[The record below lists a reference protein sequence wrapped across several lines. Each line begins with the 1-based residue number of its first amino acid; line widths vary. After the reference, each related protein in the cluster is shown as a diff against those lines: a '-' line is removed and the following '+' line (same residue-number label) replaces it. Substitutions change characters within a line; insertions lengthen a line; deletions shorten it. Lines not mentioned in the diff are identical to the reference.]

1 MGQRAGLAGAG
12 AGHDEDGPL
21 RMEDGLGLDVVQTFE
36 QGGADAHEPIVGG
49 SDDRPGREPLR
60 ELPTEG
66 TLAAS

>member
-1 MGQRAGLAGAG
+1 MRQRAGLAGAG

-21 RMEDGLGLDVVQTFE
+21 RMEDGLGLDVVQAFE
-36 QGGADAHEPIVGG
+36 QGGADAHGSIVGG

-60 ELPTEG
+60 DLPTEG